1 MSNQKQTT
9 QKQRMARN
17 RRVQRMKQFIIVCA
31 VLLLLSSVVLN
42 LVLVIKVM
50 HLQDKIDKL
59 YSSVQVEYSLDI

>member
-50 HLQDKIDKL
+50 HLQDQIDKL

>member
-17 RRVQRMKQFIIVCA
+17 RRVQRMKQFIIACA
-31 VLLLLSSVVLN
+31 VLLLISSVVLN

-50 HLQDKIDKL
+50 HLQDQINKL